1 MGLYDLDTAV
11 DPMLSQTMG
20 MNQSRDEILIE
31 EKNMKDDDDAL
42 LVQVL
47 DCYAGDRVVEFEFP
61 RTLCLSTDDTV
72 LDMKRRLD
80 ISSSDEDEI
89 VVMCDEVDG
98 SKSRSVKD
106 KIVLRD
112 SDVLLSSIPKVDK
125 TEDEVLTLP
134 IIYIQHMSRKKV
146 ATKSYSP
153 ILNDGIK
160 IK

>member
-1 MGLYDLDTAV
+1 
-11 DPMLSQTMG
+11 MG

-31 EKNMKDDDDAL
+31 EKNMKDDDDDTT

-47 DCYAGDRVVEFEFP
+47 NCYAGNRVVEFEFP
-61 RTLCLSTDDTV
+61 RTLCLSADNTV

-80 ISSSDEDEI
+80 ISSSDDEGKI

-106 KIVLRD
+106 KIVLKD
-112 SDVLLSSIPKVDK
+112 SDILLSSIPKK
-125 TEDEVLTLP
+125 EDEVFTLP
-134 IIYIQHMSRKKV
+134 IIYIQYMSRKKEEV
-146 ATKSYSP
+146 TTKNYSP
-153 ILNDGIK
+153 LNDGIK